1 MMEKSLTM
9 VDSFVCIDLETT
21 GLNPK
26 RDKII
31 EIGAVKVERG
41 QIVDLFETFV
51 NPHRKLE
58 ERIVQLTGITDEDL
72 SGAPDMAQVLPQVLA
87 FIGEDILLGHSILF
101 DYSFL
106 NNGLLPAGL
115 VNLTASIA
123 SLKTMAGVR
132 KEEHLQVFTELEA
145 VAKVQSIKSSNA
157 IEGIVTSDE
166 RIAAIVNQNSAP
178 LNHNEAEIA
187 GYRDALNEIH
197 QGHAYIDFRERDIL
211 RLHEIMMSLAGYEYG
226 GQYKTDDNVILEV
239 DADGNRRV
247 RFRPTPASET
257 KQAMEQLELAYME
270 AKSDAAINQLLLIPC
285 VILDFLCIHPF
296 RDGNGRM
303 SRLLSL
309 LLLYK
314 NGYDA
319 GKYVS
324 FEEQINNYK
333 AYYYEALRQSSTGW
347 ETNENDY
354 FPFMENFLS
363 TLYMCYKELDKRFA
377 VVHGKKV
384 TKKARIEATILNS
397 LTPVSKSD
405 ICHILPDVSP
415 TTVEAVLGA
424 MVKAGTILKIGQGRA
439 SRYIA
444 R

>member
-1 MMEKSLTM
+1 MQ
-9 VDSFVCIDLETT
+9 
-21 GLNPK
+21 
-26 RDKII
+26 
-31 EIGAVKVERG
+31 IGKGNVEMR
-41 QIVDLFETFV
+41 V
-51 NPHRKLE
+51 
-58 ERIVQLTGITDEDL
+58 
-72 SGAPDMAQVLPQVLA
+72 
-87 FIGEDILLGHSILF
+87 F

-106 NNGLLPAGL
+106 NNGLLPANL

-132 KEEHLQVFTELEA
+132 KDEYAQIFTELEA
-145 VAKVQSIKSSNA
+145 IAKVQSVKSSNA

-166 RIAAIVNQNSAP
+166 RINAIVNQNSAP

-187 GYRDALNEIH
+187 GYRDALNTIH
-197 QGHAYIDFRERDIL
+197 LHYANLDFRQSNIL
-211 RLHEIMMSLAGYEYG
+211 RLHEMMMSHAGYEYG

-239 DADGNRRV
+239 DAQGQRRV
-247 RFRPTPASET
+247 RFRPTPAAET
-257 KQAMEQLELAYME
+257 PQAMEQLELAYLE
-270 AKSDAAINQLLLIPC
+270 ARSNANINQLLLIPC

-333 AYYYEALRQSSTGW
+333 AYYYEALRRSSEGW
-347 ETNENDY
+347 TENENSY
-354 FPFMENFLS
+354 FPFIENFLS
-363 TLYMCYKELDKRFA
+363 TLYMCYKELDQRFA

-384 TKKARIEATILNS
+384 TKKARVEATVLNS
-397 LTPVSKSD
+397 LTPLSKAE
-405 ICHILPDVSP
+405 ICRILPDVSP

-424 MVKAGTILKIGQGRA
+424 MVKSGSIKRIGQARNT
-439 SRYIA
+439 RYIKT
-444 R
+444 

>member
-1 MMEKSLTM
+1 M
-9 VDSFVCIDLETT
+9 
-21 GLNPK
+21 
-26 RDKII
+26 
-31 EIGAVKVERG
+31 
-41 QIVDLFETFV
+41 
-51 NPHRKLE
+51 RK
-58 ERIVQLTGITDEDL
+58 
-72 SGAPDMAQVLPQVLA
+72 
-87 FIGEDILLGHSILF
+87 F

-106 NNGLLPAGL
+106 NNGLLPANL
-115 VNLTASIA
+115 VNLTFNIA
-123 SLKTMAGVR
+123 ALKTMAGVR
-132 KEEHLQVFTELEA
+132 KDEYTQIFTELEA

-197 QGHAYIDFRERDIL
+197 LGYEHIDFRQSDIL
-211 RLHEIMMSLAGYEYG
+211 RLHETMMSFAGYEYG
-226 GQYKTDDNVILEV
+226 GQYKTDDNVILEI

-247 RFRPTPASET
+247 RFRPTPASEAP
-257 KQAMEQLELAYME
+257 KSME
-270 AKSDAAINQLLLIPC
+270 
-285 VILDFLCIHPF
+285 HPF

-314 NGYDA
+314 NGFDA

-333 AYYYEALRQSSTGW
+333 AYYYEALRQSSAGW
-347 ETNENDY
+347 ETNENSY
-354 FPFMENFLS
+354 FPFIENFLS

-377 VVHGKKV
+377 VVHGKKI
-384 TKKARIEATILNS
+384 TMKARVEATVLNS
-397 LTPVSKSD
+397 LTPLSKAE
-405 ICHILPDVSP
+405 ICKILPDVSP

-424 MVKAGTILKIGQGRA
+424 MVKTGSVKRIGSGRA
-439 SRYIA
+439 TRYIKA
-444 R
+444 

>member
-1 MMEKSLTM
+1 MR
-9 VDSFVCIDLETT
+9 V
-21 GLNPK
+21 
-26 RDKII
+26 
-31 EIGAVKVERG
+31 
-41 QIVDLFETFV
+41 
-51 NPHRKLE
+51 
-58 ERIVQLTGITDEDL
+58 
-72 SGAPDMAQVLPQVLA
+72 
-87 FIGEDILLGHSILF
+87 F

-106 NNGLLPAGL
+106 NNGLLPANL

-132 KEEHLQVFTELEA
+132 KDEYAKIFTELEA
-145 VAKVQSIKSSNA
+145 IAKVQSVKSSNA

-166 RIAAIVNQNSAP
+166 RINAIVNQNSAP

-187 GYRDALNEIH
+187 GYRDALNTIH
-197 QGHAYIDFRERDIL
+197 LHYATLDFRQSDIL
-211 RLHEIMMSLAGYEYG
+211 RLHEMLMSHAGYEYG

-239 DADGNRRV
+239 DAQGQRRV
-247 RFRPTPASET
+247 RFRPTPAAET
-257 KQAMEQLELAYME
+257 PQAMEQLELAYLE
-270 AKSDAAINQLLLIPC
+270 ARSDANINQLLLIPC

-333 AYYYEALRQSSTGW
+333 AYYYEALRQSSEGW
-347 ETNENDY
+347 TENANSY
-354 FPFMENFLS
+354 FPFIENFLS
-363 TLYMCYKELDKRFA
+363 TLYMCYKELDQRFA

-384 TKKARIEATILNS
+384 TKKARVEATVLNS
-397 LTPVSKSD
+397 LTPLSKAE
-405 ICHILPDVSP
+405 ICRILPDVSP

-424 MVKAGTILKIGQGRA
+424 MVKSGSSKRIGQARNT
-439 SRYIA
+439 RYIKA
-444 R
+444 